1 MDQKYLDHPFG
12 IEIEF
17 TGIDR
22 FSIPMILARGFLKA
36 CDMWSS
42 RTGHLIGKIT
52 DWDGMV
58 WRIKYDGSIETQ
70 KKAPNGEIIPA
81 NEKYSVELVSP
92 ILRYSKDIEKLQ
104 WVIRKLAKAGAFVN
118 ESCGIHIHLDGAGH
132 TPQSVKNFCNIVASR
147 EALFDLAL
155 ETNRERRLNYC
166 RDLDDVFMR
175 ELNELNPLSLEAIE
189 EAWYRDWDC
198 DPTIHYHPS
207 RYCFL
212 NLHSLFHGHH
222 TLELRCFNSTLHAGV
237 VRAYIAF
244 ALGLNGLALSS
255 RHTWYREVETDNPR
269 YTMAH
274 FLQRIGLKGKEFANC
289 RMHLT
294 KNLPGDPNW
303 RHEQRVA

>member
-1 MDQKYLDHPFG
+1 MNHKYLDHPFG

-22 FSIPMILARGFLKA
+22 YMIPLILDYRFLQA
-36 CDMWSS
+36 SDLWLS
-42 RTGHLIGKIT
+42 RSGHLIGKMT
-52 DWDGMV
+52 DRDGMV
-58 WRIKYDGSIETQ
+58 WRIKYDGSIGTQ
-70 KKAPNGEIIPA
+70 KKAPDGGIIPA
-81 NEKYSVELVSP
+81 DEKYSVELVSP
-92 ILRYSKDIEKLQ
+92 ILRYSRDIEKLQ

-147 EALFDLAL
+147 EDLFAKALSINNNRLRRYCCDL
-155 ETNRERRLNYC
+155 EGT
-166 RDLDDVFMR
+166 FMQ
-175 ELNELNPLSLEAIE
+175 ELNELNPLSLETIE
-189 EAWYRDWDC
+189 KAWYQDWDC

-244 ALGLNGLALSS
+244 ALGLNGLALST
-255 RHTWYREVETDNPR
+255 RHTWYRKVETDNPR
-269 YTMAH
+269 YTMVH
-274 FLQRIGLKGKEFANC
+274 FLQRIGLKGQEFANC

-294 KNLPGDPNW
+294 KHLPGDPNW
-303 RHEQRVA
+303 RHEQRAA